1 MLVICDVNFVRGV
14 GYFDSQI
21 FQASGKCVYC
31 EWSACQCDF
40 DNCFT
45 VHFSFT
51 AFHMLH
57 NSFYYI
63 YIKHSSDI
71 NKIIEIHN
79 VIFNMVTRVV
89 QRLQA
94 LL

>member
-21 FQASGKCVYC
+21 FQASGKCIYC
-31 EWSACQCDF
+31 EWFACQCDF
-40 DNCFT
+40 VNCFT

-63 YIKHSSDI
+63 YIRHSSDI
-71 NKIIEIHN
+71 KKIIEIPN
-79 VIFNMVTRVV
+79 VSILNF
-89 QRLQA
+89 
-94 LL
+94 